1 MTVFVLPP
9 KESSSRRVNFDVRYG
24 MCYEFASTSALIT
37 LPKACHHIKW
47 GKKVGYL
54 LRATG

>member
-9 KESSSRRVNFDVRYG
+9 KESSRRRVNLEVRYG

-37 LPKACHHIKW
+37 LPKACHDIR
-47 GKKVGYL
+47 VI
-54 LRATG
+54 RIATYG